1 MGRVT
6 IIGLRGSRGK
16 GKAIERQCS
25 YYSTGHLLRGYCFLL
40 ALAIPRILT
49 AAPTLRQFVPTFSPT
64 TPPNHPYSLLPFY
77 ERAVQPA

>member
-49 AAPTLRQFVPTFSPT
+49 AAPTLRQFVPTFSPYHS
-64 TPPNHPYSLLPFY
+64 PEPSILSIAIL
-77 ERAVQPA
+77 